1 MILESLNFQM
11 ITNDLITSSINKI
24 YDYNIILT
32 LNENFNDLVNNNLN
46 SLQKDIF

>member
-1 MILESLNFQM
+1 MILESLNFQR

-32 LNENFNDLVNNNLN
+32 LNENLNDLVNNNLN